1 MRSRR
6 YTTSELAVL
15 DGAALVGAVLLASIR
30 LDGRRLGKGTRLD
43 TALIALIIDAGR
55 RHVLGDLRVAWPEG
69 DDVHEDDAAERLA
82 LAVGGAGVNLG
93 PPHQSRLDLTA
104 TWDGVLHVGVP
115 ALLALNAI
123 DQLDV
128 FTLFHGQCV
137 TRGEVVASIKVTP
150 HVIGGDVLRQGVHL
164 ARERGPMVEVRP
176 YQALAVPAI
185 ICEPLDAP
193 ARRRFE
199 EGAGGKLAALG
210 SRLDRILET
219 ADPDPGRAAALV
231 GGALRQVGGAQ
242 VVLVA
247 GVSAGDPLAPFAEAL
262 AQAGGRFIR
271 RGLPAH
277 PGSMLWLASLG
288 PTRFLGLP
296 SCGMF
301 SLATAADL
309 VLPRLLTGEQV
320 EAESLAELAH
330 GGVLSRD
337 MRFRMPGYARNLA
350 GPENG
355 ERRME
360 NGEAEDD

>member
-6 YTTSELAVL
+6 FSGVELATL
-15 DGAALVGAVLLASIR
+15 EARSLVGAVLLATVRIA
-30 LDGRRLGKGTRLD
+30 GRRLGKGTRLD
-43 TALIALIIDAGR
+43 AALTALIVDAGR
-55 RHVLGDLRVAWPEG
+55 RHVLGDLRVTWPEG

-82 LAVGGAGVNLG
+82 LAVGGAGVNLSA
-93 PPHQSRLDLTA
+93 PRQSRLDLTA

-115 ALLALNAI
+115 ALVALNAI
-123 DQLDV
+123 DQLGV

-137 TRGEVVASIKVTP
+137 VRGEVVASVKVAP
-150 HVIGGDVLRQGVHL
+150 HVISGDVLRAGVHL
-164 ARERGPMVEVRP
+164 ARERGPVVEVRP
-176 YQALAVPAI
+176 YQALDVPAI
-185 ICEPLDAP
+185 ICEPLDAA

-199 EGAGGKLAALG
+199 DGAGGKLAALG
-210 SRLDRILET
+210 SRLERILET
-219 ADPDPGRAAALV
+219 ADPDPFHASALAE
-231 GGALRQVGGAQ
+231 GALRQVGGAR

-262 AQAGGRFIR
+262 ALAGGRFVR

-288 PTRFLGLP
+288 QTRLLGLP

-309 VLPRLLTGEQV
+309 VLPRLLTGEQL
-320 EAESLAELAH
+320 EAEALAELAH

-337 MRFRMPGYARNLA
+337 MRFRMPAYARNLRA
-350 GPENG
+350 PDD
-355 ERRME
+355 
-360 NGEAEDD
+360 EA